1 MGRRKFVKKQIPD
14 ISRIVLSCWAAT
26 ILFSACVCVFAC
38 AAGAPE
44 TRAVVTA
51 DGVQTAATLSGD
63 AEDAL
68 AAAGITLLDGDTWTA
83 ESRGGT
89 LYVDVRRAKIVC
101 LTVDGQTAYVRTAC
115 ATVGAFLAEQ
125 GVETDAHN
133 RVSAAPDAEITDGMT
148 IEVSRTEMQTV
159 TAEQEV
165 AYVTRYQE
173 DPDAYA
179 GETEVLQEG
188 ENGRRRVTYLVT
200 RENGVVTGLKKAG
213 EEMLYQP
220 VDRIVAAGTKQR
232 PAERAPEK
240 TQAPAYTP
248 AAGSSSG
255 SGYSGRSDGASGSG
269 SSSGSESA
277 GRTDDSGSESSAPQ
291 GDTVRAWDGTVYTY
305 SKVLNMTA
313 TAYTFNSGA
322 NITASGA
329 PAQVGIIAADL
340 SYLPMGTV
348 VYIVSASGSWEYGY
362 AVVGDTGVSGA
373 MVDLFYNTYDE
384 CIQFGVRDALVYVI
398 G

>member
-1 MGRRKFVKKQIPD
+1 M
-14 ISRIVLSCWAAT
+14 
-26 ILFSACVCVFAC
+26 
-38 AAGAPE
+38 
-44 TRAVVTA
+44 
-51 DGVQTAATLSGD
+51 
-63 AEDAL
+63 
-68 AAAGITLLDGDTWTA
+68 
-83 ESRGGT
+83 
-89 LYVDVRRAKIVC
+89 
-101 LTVDGQTAYVRTAC
+101 
-115 ATVGAFLAEQ
+115 
-125 GVETDAHN
+125 
-133 RVSAAPDAEITDGMT
+133 
-148 IEVSRTEMQTV
+148 
-159 TAEQEV
+159 
-165 AYVTRYQE
+165 
-173 DPDAYA
+173 
-179 GETEVLQEG
+179 QEG

-200 RENGVVTGLKKAG
+200 RENGVVTGLEKAG

-248 AAGSSSG
+248 AASSSSSSG
-255 SGYSGRSDGASGSG
+255 SSGG
-269 SSSGSESA
+269 SSGSESA

-305 SKVLNMTA
+305 SKVLKMTA